1 MTRKILVAI
10 DGAET
15 TPRVLLAVRELVAS
29 LLASGRGGTVHRGT
43 PVVVAGPSPG
53 TGASA
58 NGGLQAERPVSLGL
72 QPGEDVEVTLLH
84 VVPPYLE
91 AMRVHVPR
99 LVEEL
104 VDVDGM
110 LRTVAV
116 RQGEAVV
123 EQAARLLA
131 EAGIEPRVKVEVGS
145 AAECICQEA
154 VRGGYQLV
162 VLGRRRLSRWQEL
175 FADRVTDYVQKHC
188 PVPVLVIA

>member
-29 LLASGRGGTVHRGT
+29 LLASGRGDTVHRGA
-43 PVVVAGPSPG
+43 PVVVAGSSA
-53 TGASA
+53 GAAA
-58 NGGLQAERPVSLGL
+58 NGGLQAERPVSLWL
-72 QPGEDVEVTLLH
+72 LPGEQVEVTLLH